1 MKKLTIL
8 LVIIFSF
15 LFSTASW
22 GDWKFVV
29 EGVRGDKFYYEKD
42 RVRKG
47 GKFIYFWELVDYI
60 KPFKG
65 ELSSTK
71 YVELDCSIFRFKWLK
86 LQLYNKSMGE
96 GNISRDVTP
105 LDKWMYPKPDSIGE
119 IMYKK
124 ICEEHQ

>member
-8 LVIIFSF
+8 LVLIFSF
-15 LFSTASW
+15 LFSTTSW
-22 GDWKFVV
+22 GDWKFIV

-71 YVELDCSIFRFKWLK
+71 YVELDCSI
-86 LQLYNKSMGE
+86 
-96 GNISRDVTP
+96 SRLVV
-105 LDKWMYPKPDSIGE
+105 E
-119 IMYKK
+119 ITVV
-124 ICEEHQ
+124 